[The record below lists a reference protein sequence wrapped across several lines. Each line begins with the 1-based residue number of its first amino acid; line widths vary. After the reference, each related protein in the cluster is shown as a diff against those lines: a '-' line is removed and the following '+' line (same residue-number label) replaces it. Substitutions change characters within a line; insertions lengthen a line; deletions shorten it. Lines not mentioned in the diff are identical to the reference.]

1 MDLSAIQIDK
11 ETGTVYLARPG
22 MRVDIG
28 GIGKG
33 YAADFAA
40 RVMRRSRGFG
50 GRGRHFRR
58 Y

>member
-1 MDLSAIQIDK
+1 
-11 ETGTVYLARPG
+11 

-40 RVMRRSRGFG
+40 RVMREAGAY
-50 GRGRHFRR
+50 GRHFR